1 MVEFDDP
8 EGSNGWFNIPTPSIA
23 VAKQSWEGT
32 RIPRKRGPSALLEG
46 LLLQLRAIILD
57 DDRLLTLG
65 LLKRHRTRNDR
76 DNREEDDQNPLGEN
90 RIKYRHESSDNCG
103 VLKYLGQIC
112 VVVPRLRHSGFLS
125 SGLRHILASLPS
137 QDWAHGS
144 HHI

>member
-1 MVEFDDP
+1 
-8 EGSNGWFNIPTPSIA
+8 
-23 VAKQSWEGT
+23 
-32 RIPRKRGPSALLEG
+32 
-46 LLLQLRAIILD
+46 LRA
-57 DDRLLTLG
+57 RVLTPKGGTLFVLSFLPCDHTSG
-65 LLKRHRTRNDR
+65 DR

-144 HHI
+144 RHV